1 MKEANDA
8 PKGDQ
13 KSPQPN
19 AEPRKLTPEEDLA
32 KLREENESLKAENE
46 KLKKT
51 CEEQGQAIASGNSL
65 VLKLKQT
72 VGRLNAALLKAVER
86 MA

>member
-8 PKGDQ
+8 PKGEQPSQPDPDQ
-13 KSPQPN
+13 
-19 AEPRKLTPEEDLA
+19 RKLTPEEELA
-32 KLREENESLKAENE
+32 KLREENLSLKLENE

>member
-1 MKEANDA
+1 MKADNDNQNGNQSS
-8 PKGDQ
+8 PSDPDQ
-13 KSPQPN
+13 
-19 AEPRKLTPEEDLA
+19 RKLTPEEELA
-32 KLREENESLKAENE
+32 KLREENLSLKLENE

-86 MA
+86 LA